1 MIYEE
6 IKIDSVHIFA
16 NENEIDKELTKD
28 VLLTLLKTDNQKMDL
43 TINGENHL
51 EVTIENIDIK
61 DLINKLVN
69 LL

>member
-61 DLINKLVN
+61 DLINKLVK